1 MTGTAGLDHRSFQLF
16 GVFFVSGIAAV
27 FGRSRTVSETTFD
40 DVLGTLDYRG
50 HDGRSAWIGDGV
62 ALGHQHHW
70 LTPEAVGTDQP
81 VHVDGVHLALD
92 GRLDDRSRLAD
103 SLSASVDLDSTADA
117 RLLAHGYRELGTDV
131 FERAVGAFAVVL
143 YDERDERFVCAR
155 DPTGIRH
162 LFLAETPEAV
172 VVGSDVATVRAH
184 PSVAGEPNDAAVA
197 AYLQYRPIRET
208 ATFSTAVDRLDH
220 ATWLSVDDD
229 GLRRHRYWHP
239 ADTAIRPD
247 SPVDARRRLR
257 ETLGTA
263 VAARTRS
270 RDRPALSLSGGL
282 DSTAVGAVAAADEGV
297 RPAAYSIVYESVG
310 DDRMRTE
317 RQRMRD
323 TATAHDLSHE
333 EIVADDCRPLGD
345 PSDYDSVLSE
355 SACLDPV
362 QPSIDALNDA
372 IVEGGHRIKLTG
384 HGGNAFNG
392 SRFAYADLLRGGRL
406 PTLLGATRTDAMK
419 TARALLWFGLAPL
432 APGLAA
438 HFTDGDDG
446 PPPWTG
452 QRLRETTI
460 PDVQAADSFDS
471 LHRQND
477 YESFLGLTR
486 EFKLHQARRRA
497 IRDGLELRMPYLD
510 RRVLE
515 LAYAIPP
522 HWLLAGGETKGLFRE
537 TFADVLPDSV
547 LAIRKGSTFD
557 SVVEPGIQANTDHL
571 RATLTEPAIESA
583 GYVADGEAVAE
594 LDRVLERGSDTKLLW
609 RLYAVERYLQH

>member
-1 MTGTAGLDHRSFQLF
+1 LEFYT
-16 GVFFVSGIAAV
+16 VSGIAAV
-27 FGRSRTVSETTFD
+27 FGRSGTVSETTFD

-50 HDGRSAWIGDGV
+50 HDGRAAWIDDRV

-70 LTPEAVGTDQP
+70 LTPQAVGTEQP

-92 GRLDDRSRLAD
+92 GRLDDRSGLAD
-103 SLSASVDLDSTADA
+103 ALGDTLPSSVESVSDA
-117 RLLAHGYRELGTDV
+117 RLLAHGYRALGTDV

-143 YDERDERFVCAR
+143 YDEREEQFVCAR

-162 LFLAETPEAV
+162 LFVAETPEAV

-184 PSVAGEPNDAAVA
+184 PSVAGEPNDDAVA
-197 AYLQYRPIRET
+197 AYLQYQPIQQT
-208 ATFSTAVDRLDH
+208 ATFSTAVERLDH
-220 ATWLSVDDD
+220 ATYLRADED
-229 GLRRHRYWHP
+229 GVRRQRYWHP
-239 ADTAIRPD
+239 AETTTRLD
-247 SPVDARRRLR
+247 SPADARRRLR

-263 VAARTRS
+263 IAARARS
-270 RDRPALSLSGGL
+270 REQPALSLSGGL
-282 DSTAVGAVAAADEGV
+282 DSTAIAAVAAADEDI
-297 RPAAYSIVYESVG
+297 RPAGYSIVYESVG
-310 DDRMRTE
+310 DDRMRAE

-323 TATAHDLSHE
+323 TATAHDLTHE
-333 EIVADDCRPLGD
+333 EIVADDCLPLRD
-345 PSDYDSVLSE
+345 PTAYDSVLSE

-372 IVEGGHRIKLTG
+372 VEDGGHRIKLTG

-392 SRFAYADLLRGGRL
+392 SRFAYADLLRRARL
-406 PTLLGATRTDAMK
+406 PTLFDVTRTDAMQ
-419 TARALLWFGLAPL
+419 TTRALLWFGLAPL

-438 HFTDGDDG
+438 HFTDTDDG
-446 PPPWTG
+446 PPAWTG
-452 QRLRETTI
+452 DRLRATTVSN
-460 PDVQAADSFDS
+460 PTEPATFDS
-471 LHRQND
+471 LHREND

-497 IRDGLELRMPYLD
+497 LRSGIELRMPYLD

-522 HWLLAGGETKGLFRE
+522 HWLLAGGEMKGLFRE

-557 SVVEPGIQANTDHL
+557 SVVEPGLQAAADHV
-571 RATLTEPAIESA
+571 RTTLTDPEIEAA
-583 GYVADGEAVAE
+583 GYVADGQAVAE
-594 LDRVLERGSDTKLLW
+594 LDRVLARGSDTKLLW
-609 RLYAVERYLQH
+609 RLYAVERYLRHVEGDR